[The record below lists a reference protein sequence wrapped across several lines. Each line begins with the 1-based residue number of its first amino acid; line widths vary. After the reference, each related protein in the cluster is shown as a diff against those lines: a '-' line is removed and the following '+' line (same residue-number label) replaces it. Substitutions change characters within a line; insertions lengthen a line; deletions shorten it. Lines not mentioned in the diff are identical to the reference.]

1 MEIRFRKPTHWTDGK
16 AFINLRIEKI
26 KEAKRKKEMITVILP
41 EGRCKE
47 VDPKLLMKYGVKTE
61 AVFLYKNNPMK
72 LVGSYFL
79 LQTPE
84 EKAREESKLY
94 FK

>member
-61 AVFLYKNNPMK
+61 AVYLYPDRPMQLRGQYYELMTEEDK
-72 LVGSYFL
+72 LREMTQKYF
-79 LQTPE
+79 
-84 EKAREESKLY
+84 R
-94 FK
+94 